1 MVILLE
7 YQNIKRF
14 LQKAMFQIDLKTF
27 LWLKKLKTLCLGDMF
42 LEIVKAKKLLE
53 GFTKKNCKKT
63 NQKEFRI
70 EKAIKR
76 MEMEKRKG
84 YDSSFNS
91 WIGKKDIV

>member
-1 MVILLE
+1 
-7 YQNIKRF
+7 
-14 LQKAMFQIDLKTF
+14 
-27 LWLKKLKTLCLGDMF
+27 MF

-84 YDSSFNS
+84 YDSSFTV
-91 WIGKKDIV
+91 GLVKKT